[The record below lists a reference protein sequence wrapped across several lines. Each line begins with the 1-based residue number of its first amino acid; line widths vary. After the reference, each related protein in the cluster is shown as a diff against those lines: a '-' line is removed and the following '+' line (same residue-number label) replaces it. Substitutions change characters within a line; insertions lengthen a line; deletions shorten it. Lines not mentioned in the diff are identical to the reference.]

1 MKKYRVAF
9 NGLAGF
15 NTKDFDDRTEA
26 FAWVATQ
33 TRLKLIA
40 PLRLMKYNE
49 QTDTY
54 ETIGNFRLRNGGAK

>member
-15 NTKDFDDRTEA
+15 STKDFDDRVEA
-26 FAWVATQ
+26 FEWVARQ
-33 TRLKLIA
+33 TKLRVIT

-49 QTDTY
+49 EKDYY
-54 ETIGNFRLRNGGAK
+54 ENIGDFRLREEA